1 MVIGKVGVQNYSSPA
16 KALSFKNKEGEKKG
30 ECENKDFLMIEEH
43 KKRPLST
50 SLKIQADKL
59 KKGFTEYPKKGVKGS
74 KNANF
79 YQFLTM
85 GTVPYLLGS
94 ATLIGVFNLASKFF
108 STADAQGA
116 SRVGKKL
123 GIGVLAYGVAKT
135 LSKKLIETPV
145 KMKHGIDVNMPYKKV
160 VYELP
165 EEGNKEDLV
174 TSEYHKVFE
183 SVDFPRWDLLYDN
196 KNFGDGRNAY
206 YEKVAKKMN
215 MDMSDIEHAD
225 QKMKPIIREKVVQT
239 KLFSTISSY
248 LWAATAVGIANQKP
262 FESMVLN
269 PLTRLKN
276 FKDYKQSAKIAKEAG
291 NHIAKYDNIAKDFGK
306 RFVTS
311 FKDFIGVGKNAS
323 NVPTAH
329 KVAGRALLGVA
340 LGVTLLG
347 NFVTLLNVNKD
358 KGSKAGATSLMDPNR
373 EKVVC

>member
-1 MVIGKVGVQNYSSPA
+1 MVIGKVGVQNYSIPEKS
-16 KALSFKNKEGEKKG
+16 LSFKNKEGEKKG
-30 ECENKDFLMIEEH
+30 ECENKDTLMIEEH
-43 KKRPLST
+43 RKRPLTT

-59 KKGFTEYPKKGVKGS
+59 KKGFTEYPEKGLKGS

-85 GTVPYLLGS
+85 GTVPYLIGS

-165 EEGNKEDLV
+165 EEGNKDDLV

-196 KNFGDGRNAY
+196 EHFGEGRNAY

-225 QKMKPIIREKVVQT
+225 QKMKSTIREKVVQT

-262 FESMVLN
+262 FENMVLN
-269 PLTRLKN
+269 PVKRLKN
-276 FKDYKQSAKIAKEAG
+276 FKDYRQSAKLAKEAG
-291 NHIAKYDNIAKDFGK
+291 NNIAKYDNIAKDFGK

-311 FKDFIGVGKNAS
+311 FKDFIGIGKNAS
-323 NVPTAH
+323 NIPKSH

-340 LGVTLLG
+340 LGATLLG
-347 NFVTLLNVNKD
+347 NFVTLFNVNKD
-358 KGSKAGATSLMDPNR
+358 KGSNAGATSLMDPNR